1 MGSILQIESLTKSF
15 GDRILFSDI
24 SLGVAEGDKIGII
37 AKNGTG
43 KSTLLRIITGSE
55 DYDSGRITFRSD
67 LRVGYLAQVPQLDPN
82 LSIIDVCLS
91 GDDALSLALRNYEQ
105 ALADG
110 NPDRIANAIA
120 QMDSL
125 SAWDYEMRFKQ
136 ILSELKIFDF
146 SQKTGDLSGGQ
157 VKRVALAKL
166 LINNPEL
173 LILDEP
179 TNHLDIS
186 MIEWL
191 KATFREAVSH
201 CCSSPTI
208 GTSSTTCATVS
219 SSLPTTQFM
228 STTATTTTISP
239 SARNVWK
246 P

>member
-110 NPDRIANAIA
+110 NPDRIAKPDKLGNYHPYVRPDNFIRAV
-120 QMDSL
+120 L
-125 SAWDYEMRFKQ
+125 LTEHPT
-136 ILSELKIFDF
+136 FD
-146 SQKTGDLSGGQ
+146 
-157 VKRVALAKL
+157 
-166 LINNPEL
+166 
-173 LILDEP
+173 
-179 TNHLDIS
+179 
-186 MIEWL
+186 
-191 KATFREAVSH
+191 
-201 CCSSPTI
+201 
-208 GTSSTTCATVS
+208 
-219 SSLPTTQFM
+219 
-228 STTATTTTISP
+228 
-239 SARNVWK
+239 
-246 P
+246 